1 MRAVVTGCAGFIGSH
16 LCEFLVKKGY
26 DVIGI
31 DNLCTGA
38 IENIASLPKENF
50 TFIRKDITKG
60 ISIQGKI
67 DEVYNLA
74 SPASPKAYQR
84 LAIETML
91 ANSIGTKNMLEL
103 ALKKKACFLQAS
115 TSEVYGDPLVHPQKE
130 SYYGNVNPV
139 GPRACYD
146 ESKRFAEALI
156 MNYHWRY
163 GLETRIARIFNTY
176 GPRMSASDGRVIP
189 NFIIQAL
196 RSEPL
201 TVYGRGLQ
209 TRSFCYISDMVQGL
223 YRLMHCSYAM
233 PVNLGNPKE
242 IKIIE
247 LAKLIKRL
255 TGSKSKLTFVKMPE
269 DDPEKRRP
277 DITLA
282 RKLLKWKPKVT
293 LRKGLIE
300 TIAWF
305 RALEE
310 A

>member
-91 ANSIGTKNMLEL
+91 ANSIGTTNMLEL

-282 RKLLKWKPKVT
+282 RELLKWKPKVT

>member
-1 MRAVVTGCAGFIGSH
+1 MRALVTGCAGFIGSH

-31 DNLCTGA
+31 DNLCTGS
-38 IENIASLPKENF
+38 IENTASLPKENF
-50 TFIRKDITKG
+50 TFIKKDITKR
-60 ISIQGKI
+60 INIPGKI
-67 DEVYNLA
+67 DEIYNLA

-91 ANSIGTKNMLEL
+91 TNSIGIKNMLDL
-103 ALKKKACFLQAS
+103 ALKKKASFLQAS

-130 SYYGNVNPV
+130 TYYGNVNPV

-189 NFIIQAL
+189 NFIMQAL
-196 RSEPL
+196 RAEPL

-223 YRLMHCSYAM
+223 YKLMHCNYAM

-247 LAKLIKRL
+247 LARLIKKL
-255 TGSKSKLTFVKMPE
+255 TGSKSKLIFVKMPE

-282 RKLLKWKPKVT
+282 KKLLRWKPKVT
-293 LRKGLIE
+293 LREGLIE

-305 RALEE
+305 KASEG